1 MRLAVIGT
9 PRSGNSLLR
18 KVLSHAYGLGE
29 VGSHDPEYLLGDLPD
44 NTVFQVHAACTPQVQ
59 ASLRRQ
65 GVLVVTPTRHPLDTL
80 LSMLHFA
87 QFEPEVDRWLGGEY
101 LADLPGCD
109 PTSRAFREF
118 ALGEGA
124 GALLGV
130 SVGWA
135 PHADVV
141 IDYTESATEP
151 LTVLAHEGLGA
162 HRIVG
167 DAAVM
172 REVSAFD
179 AFHRTGNMH
188 GWLGRAGYWTS
199 FIPGHLAADIQSAHS
214 AAFAVGGYG
223 IDGAADLAAPAIRMA
238 WAQSFSGGRQEQPVP
253 PRTRRWSRMLV
264 NRAAT
269 F

>member
-44 NTVFQVHAACTPQVQ
+44 DTVFQVHAPCTPSLR
-59 ASLRRQ
+59 ASLHRQ

-118 ALGEGA
+118 ALGDGA

-135 PHADVV
+135 PFADVV
-141 IDYTESATEP
+141 VDYTESAAEP
-151 LTVLAHEGLGA
+151 LAVLGHEGLGA

-179 AFHRTGNMH
+179 AFHRTDNMH

-199 FIPGHLAADIQSAHS
+199 FIPADLAVQIRSTHPAAFEVGGYDISGAADI
-214 AAFAVGGYG
+214 
-223 IDGAADLAAPAIRMA
+223 AAPAIRMA
-238 WAQSFSGGRQEQPVP
+238 WAESFSGRRQEPATP
-253 PRTRRWSRMLV
+253 ARTGRWARMLV
-264 NRAAT
+264 NRAAS